1 MFSSPTRTRSFGQ
14 GMNWLFVN
22 QPWKSVPGK
31 LFLCISCFLCSVQW
45 TPSCPW
51 KTSFC
56 FYLFHLSF
64 LLLPAGS
71 SCGNPLSNLLR
82 KWHAVDKNNFSVIPE
97 CDSLIS
103 IKLPQTALHWVGCTY
118 EPTDEQATQYKYLEK
133 KQVSESLSGL
143 NSATIFKKLCWLWKE
158 DKTMF
163 FPMF

>member
-14 GMNWLFVN
+14 GMHWLFVN
-22 QPWKSVPGK
+22 QPWKSVPAK

-56 FYLFHLSF
+56 FHLFHLSF
-64 LLLPAGS
+64 LLLLAGS
-71 SCGNPLSNLLR
+71 SCSNPLSNLLR
-82 KWHAVDKNNFSVIPE
+82 KCHAVDKNNFSFIPE
-97 CDSLIS
+97 CDSNFHQAATDCFTLS
-103 IKLPQTALHWVGCTY
+103 GLHLWA
-118 EPTDEQATQYKYLEK
+118 QATQYKYLEK
-133 KQVSESLSGL
+133 KQVSESLLGL